1 MFSPDGT
8 LIPDQE
14 VDNVEEDVDL
24 INEPI
29 TKNEVTIAL
38 TSRKNGKAPGPNGI
52 IGEILFVCCF
62 LVKLFNKIFDIGIYP
77 EN

>member
-38 TSRKNGKAPGPNGI
+38 ISLKNGKTPGPDGI
-52 IGEILFVCCF
+52 IGEIFLQCRCCNKLFF
-62 LVKLFNKIFDIGIYP
+62 VKLFN
-77 EN
+77 